1 MAARSPGN
9 REPNRDRLHCV
20 PSDRG
25 AETRDLISEIR
36 YAPPSFHA
44 PFLRMLRRG
53 GRIAPSAP
61 IKMPYSVSRSRLVGE
76 TGAAPGTAASQHLA
90 AICGSHAL
98 TEPVLLGALTLLGLI
113 GTNHVGTPP
122 VLFSAASFIRP
133 PQRLRHG
140 SGTAVVK
147 ENNFTPFWYM
157 AQNVLYPIIKGNV
170 NTIFARLF
178 SFSLQPAF
186 LHHIWCFC
194 LKCHLL
200 DQYIF
205 IKVYRLKALPQGP
218 FFDIIIKLQTE
229 ENEEDT
235 TMNVPADI
243 WAKVLSLME
252 NDMTATT
259 INTWF
264 DDARAVAL
272 EENRFILHT
281 PSNFKR
287 DIILSRYLPA
297 VQKALH
303 ELFSA
308 DFEIT
313 VLGEGE
319 LENYSKTEDTSF
331 LPGTEEYTF
340 ERFVVGS
347 SNKFAHAAAVSVA
360 ENPAKSYNPLFI
372 YGESGLG
379 KTHLLYAIAHRI
391 HHDHPDYRVLYIKG
405 DSFTNELIQAIRE
418 GRNQEFREKYRFAD
432 VFLMD
437 DVQFIAGKESSQEE
451 MFHTFNSLYEAG
463 RQIVF
468 TADRPPKEMLR
479 LDDRLKTRFEW
490 GLPVDIQPPDYE
502 TRVAIIKNKAI
513 RRGMNLPDPVLQ
525 YIAENITSNV
535 RQIEGTVN
543 KILAFQELMG
553 DSVDVDTVIRAMRD
567 MLKDKA
573 DFLPSSDVII
583 EEVSQF
589 YGIEADAIRGQ
600 GRTKDTALA
609 RQIAMYQIRRITT
622 LSLKEIGREF
632 DNRDHTTVMHSI
644 ERIEKL
650 IKTNPEIAEVI
661 KDINANINARYE

>member
-1 MAARSPGN
+1 
-9 REPNRDRLHCV
+9 
-20 PSDRG
+20 
-25 AETRDLISEIR
+25 
-36 YAPPSFHA
+36 
-44 PFLRMLRRG
+44 
-53 GRIAPSAP
+53 
-61 IKMPYSVSRSRLVGE
+61 
-76 TGAAPGTAASQHLA
+76 
-90 AICGSHAL
+90 
-98 TEPVLLGALTLLGLI
+98 
-113 GTNHVGTPP
+113 
-122 VLFSAASFIRP
+122 
-133 PQRLRHG
+133 
-140 SGTAVVK
+140 
-147 ENNFTPFWYM
+147 
-157 AQNVLYPIIKGNV
+157 
-170 NTIFARLF
+170 
-178 SFSLQPAF
+178 
-186 LHHIWCFC
+186 
-194 LKCHLL
+194 
-200 DQYIF
+200 
-205 IKVYRLKALPQGP
+205 
-218 FFDIIIKLQTE
+218 
-229 ENEEDT
+229 
-235 TMNVPADI
+235 MNLPADI
-243 WAKVLSLME
+243 WTKVLSLME
-252 NDMTATT
+252 GDMTSTT

-264 DDARAVAL
+264 DDASAVSL
-272 EENRFILHT
+272 DENRFVLHT

-297 VQKALH
+297 IQKALR

-308 DFEIT
+308 DFEVV

-319 LENYSKTEDTSF
+319 LEQQSKSAGDAFMS
-331 LPGTEEYTF
+331 GTEEYTF
-340 ERFVVGS
+340 ERFVVGA
-347 SNKFAHAAAVSVA
+347 SNKFAHAAALSVA
-360 ENPAKSYNPLFI
+360 DRPGQSYNPLFI

-379 KTHLLYAIAHRI
+379 KTHLLYAIAHKLHAAHPEFRI
-391 HHDHPDYRVLYIKG
+391 LYIKG
-405 DSFTNELIQAIRE
+405 DAFTNELIQAIRE

-479 LDDRLKTRFEW
+479 LDDRLRTRFEW

-553 DSVDVDTVIRAMRD
+553 ESVDVDTVTRAVRD
-567 MLKDKA
+567 MFKDKA

-583 EEVSQF
+583 DEVSKF
-589 YGIEADAIRGQ
+589 YSIDADAIRGQ

-609 RQIAMYQIRRITT
+609 RQIAMYQIRRMTN

-632 DNRDHTTVMHSI
+632 GDRDHSTVMHSI
-644 ERIEKL
+644 ERVEKL
-650 IKTNPEIAEVI
+650 MKQSPEVAEVI